1 MITVEELG
9 TINPIMVE
17 DNIPLESAAE
27 MLRCHHIHHLPV
39 VAANRAVGMLSTRD
53 LLGVISEGPNRK
65 GTSARPAKSTNDG
78 HSLKVADVRSSGLV
92 TIPCETTIY
101 RAAWLMI
108 QHKIRSLPMVRDN
121 HIVGMLTDTDLL
133 RACMVGL
140 HRPTDP
146 TEHWR
151 RCPVADYM
159 STPVWKTEPTASALN
174 AWMQMREHD
183 VRHLAVVRNNGLDLV
198 MGILSDD
205 DVLDALR
212 GTSAMDGSAQS
223 PTIQVAEIM
232 TSHVISVGKYDKLT
246 QAAEKMLSH
255 DIAAVLVMDFCL
267 EGIITRVDL
276 LKAIVKMG

>member
-17 DNIPLESAAE
+17 DNTPLESAVE
-27 MLRCHHIHHLPV
+27 MLKCHHIHHLPI

-53 LLGVISEGPNRK
+53 LLGVVSEGPIRK
-65 GTSARPAKSTNDG
+65 GTSARPAKSSNAG

-92 TIPCETTIY
+92 TIPCETTIH

-140 HRPTDP
+140 RHPKDP

-151 RCPVADYM
+151 RYPVADYM
-159 STPVWKTEPTASALN
+159 STPVQKVEPTTTVLD
-174 AWMQMREHD
+174 AWMLMREHD
-183 VRHLAVVRNNGLDLV
+183 VRHLAVIRNNGLDLV
-198 MGILSDD
+198 MGIVSDN

-212 GTSAMDGSAQS
+212 GISAKDGSTQPAA
-223 PTIQVAEIM
+223 IQVAEIM

-255 DIAAVLVMDFCL
+255 DIAAVLVMDTCL

>member
-9 TINPIMVE
+9 TINPITVD
-17 DNIPLESAAE
+17 DNTPLEIAAE
-27 MLRCHHIHHLPV
+27 ILKCHHIHHLPV
-39 VAANRAVGMLSTRD
+39 VAENRAIGMLSARD
-53 LLGVISEGPNRK
+53 LLGVVPK
-65 GTSARPAKSTNDG
+65 GTRQKGRSNRPAKSINAGRTV
-78 HSLKVADVRSSGLV
+78 KVGDVCSSNLV

-121 HIVGMLTDTDLL
+121 HVVGMLTDTDLL
-133 RACMVGL
+133 RACMIGV
-140 HRPTDP
+140 RCPKDP

-151 RCPVADYM
+151 HCPVAEYM
-159 STPVWKTEPTASALN
+159 SSPVWKTEPTDSALN
-174 AWMQMREHD
+174 AWMMMRERD

-205 DVLDALR
+205 DVLEALR
-212 GTSAMDGSAQS
+212 GTSAMEGSVPTA
-223 PTIQVAEIM
+223 TIQVAEIM
-232 TSHVISVGKYDKLT
+232 TSHVVSVGKYDKLT

-255 DIAAVLVMDFCL
+255 DIAAVLVMDACL